1 MRHVSVVIASAAV
14 AVILGG
20 CATAPGAHARWHT
33 GWDKP
38 GMTGEAFEMDVR
50 DCDREVFVS
59 VARAYDA
66 LGKVCAEAGPL
77 DEKTRELIKLGM
89 AIGGRLE
96 GAVHAHARRALAAGA
111 SPADIRHVVAM
122 AVPTVGFPTT
132 VAAFTWVDDVLT
144 PKGKKNARR

>member
-1 MRHVSVVIASAAV
+1 MAELLPQPFVRFTRDYAA
-14 AVILGG
+14 
-20 CATAPGAHARWHT
+20 
-33 GWDKP
+33 
-38 GMTGEAFEMDVR
+38 
-50 DCDREVFVS
+50 

-96 GAVHAHARRALAAGA
+96 GAVHAHSRRALAAGA
-111 SPADIRHVVAM
+111 SPEEVRHVVAM

-132 VAAFTWVDDVLT
+132 VAAFTWVDDVLA
-144 PKGKKNARR
+144 PKGKKNGRR

>member
-1 MRHVSVVIASAAV
+1 MAELLPQPYVRFTRDYAA
-14 AVILGG
+14 
-20 CATAPGAHARWHT
+20 
-33 GWDKP
+33 
-38 GMTGEAFEMDVR
+38 
-50 DCDREVFVS
+50 

-96 GAVHAHARRALAAGA
+96 GAVHAHARRALSAGA
-111 SPADIRHVVAM
+111 TPEEVRHVVAM

-132 VAAFTWVDDVLT
+132 VAAFTWVDDVLA
-144 PKGKKNARR
+144 PKGKKNGRR

>member
-1 MRHVSVVIASAAV
+1 MAE
-14 AVILGG
+14 L
-20 CATAPGAHARWHT
+20 PQ
-33 GWDKP
+33 P
-38 GMTGEAFEMDVR
+38 FVR
-50 DCDREVFVS
+50 FTRDFAS

-111 SPADIRHVVAM
+111 TPADVRHVVAM
-122 AVPTVGFPTT
+122 AIPTVGFPTT

>member
-1 MRHVSVVIASAAV
+1 MAELLPQPFVRFTRDYAA
-14 AVILGG
+14 
-20 CATAPGAHARWHT
+20 
-33 GWDKP
+33 
-38 GMTGEAFEMDVR
+38 
-50 DCDREVFVS
+50 

-66 LGKVCAEAGPL
+66 LGRVCAEAGPL

-111 SPADIRHVVAM
+111 TPEEVKHVVAM

-132 VAAFTWVDDVLT
+132 VAAFTWVDDVLA
-144 PKGKKNARR
+144 PKAKKTGRR

>member
-1 MRHVSVVIASAAV
+1 MAELLPQPFVRFTRDYAA
-14 AVILGG
+14 
-20 CATAPGAHARWHT
+20 
-33 GWDKP
+33 
-38 GMTGEAFEMDVR
+38 
-50 DCDREVFVS
+50 

-111 SPADIRHVVAM
+111 SPEEVRHVVAM

-132 VAAFTWVDDVLT
+132 VAAFTWVDDVLA
-144 PKGKKNARR
+144 PKGKKNGRRLNTSASDLVVLLRKGAGQSMLLRKGAGQSMRRSL